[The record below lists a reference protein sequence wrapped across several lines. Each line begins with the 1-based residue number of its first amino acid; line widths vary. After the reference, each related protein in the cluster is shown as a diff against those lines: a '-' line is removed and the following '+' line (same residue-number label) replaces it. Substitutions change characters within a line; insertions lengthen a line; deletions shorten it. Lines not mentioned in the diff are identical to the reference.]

1 MLYRS
6 TSIFTPFPRLIA
18 AESTRH
24 GGVSPAPYHT
34 LNLGINTDDA
44 EAHVQENRQR
54 FFQAIGAGQMPLA
67 SSYQVHGKAVLAA
80 EQPGRYEGY
89 DALITNRPG
98 LLIGVTVA
106 DCAPILVYDAA
117 NQALAAIH
125 AGWKGTAAGIVR
137 EALQAMAQRYGTRG
151 IDCYAYIGTCID
163 GHHYEVD
170 EKVARH
176 FDGSCKWPGRTNE
189 KWQVD
194 LKAAN
199 KMQLLAFGIPEAHVE
214 VSPFSTFIHGE
225 DYFSHRRENG
235 LTGRMLAVIGM
246 APQ

>member
-1 MLYRS
+1 
-6 TSIFTPFPRLIA
+6 
-18 AESTRH
+18 
-24 GGVSPAPYHT
+24 
-34 LNLGINTDDA
+34 
-44 EAHVQENRQR
+44 
-54 FFQAIGAGQMPLA
+54 
-67 SSYQVHGKAVLAA
+67 
-80 EQPGRYEGY
+80 
-89 DALITNRPG
+89 
-98 LLIGVTVA
+98 
-106 DCAPILVYDAA
+106 
-117 NQALAAIH
+117 
-125 AGWKGTAAGIVR
+125 
-137 EALQAMAQRYGTRG
+137 MAQRYGTRG
-151 IDCYAYIGTCID
+151 GDCYAYIGTCID

-199 KMQLLAFGIPEAHVE
+199 KMQLLAFGIPEVQVE